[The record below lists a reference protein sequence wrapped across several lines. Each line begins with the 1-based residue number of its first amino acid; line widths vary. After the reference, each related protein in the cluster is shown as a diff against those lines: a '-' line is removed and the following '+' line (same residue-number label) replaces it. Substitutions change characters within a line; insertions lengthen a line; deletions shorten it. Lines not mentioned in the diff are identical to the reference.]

1 MSNGLLYGT
10 AVLIWGS
17 TWLAIHFQLGEV
29 APEWSVAYRFT
40 LAAALLMAYC
50 LQRGWS
56 LRFSLRD
63 HGFLALLGL
72 FLFSLNYLTL
82 YLATAYMTS
91 GLVAVVHSTI
101 IIMNIVNGA
110 LWLGAPVR
118 PRVVAGAALG
128 LVGIVL
134 VFGAEWG
141 ELEPD
146 AAWVGLGWALLGT
159 LCASL
164 GNMVAVRN
172 QRRGLPVIQGNAV
185 GMAYGALFMFA
196 VAAMTGRP
204 PTFDWSPAY
213 LVSLVYLAVFGSVIA
228 FGCYLTLL
236 GRIGADR
243 AAYATVLFPVV
254 ALTLSWLF
262 EDYRWTSTTLAGLGL
277 VVLGNVL
284 VLARLPMVVR
294 RRPVSCP
301 EPGR

>member
-1 MSNGLLYGT
+1 MSNSLLYGT

-17 TWLAIHFQLGEV
+17 TWLAIRFQLGEV
-29 APEWSVAYRFT
+29 AVEWSVAYRFT
-40 LAAALLMAYC
+40 LAALLLVGYC
-50 LQRGWS
+50 RWRQLP

-63 HGFLALLGL
+63 HAFLALLGL

-82 YLATAYMTS
+82 YLATTHLTS

-101 IIMNIVNGA
+101 IVMNIVNGA
-110 LWLGAPVR
+110 LLLGAPVR
-118 PRVVAGAALG
+118 PRVVAGAGLG
-128 LVGIVL
+128 LAGIAL
-134 VFGAEWG
+134 VFGT
-141 ELEPD
+141 ELVHPGLSG
-146 AAWVGLGWALLGT
+146 AWTGLGLALLGT
-159 LCASL
+159 LFASL

-172 QRRGLPVIQGNAV
+172 QRQGLPVIQGNAV

-196 VAAMTGRP
+196 AAAATGRP

-213 LVSLVYLAVFGSVIA
+213 LASLAYLAVFGSVIA

-243 AAYATVLFPVV
+243 AAYATVLFPLV

-262 EDYRWTSTTLAGLGL
+262 EGYRWSPAVLAGLGL

-284 VLARLPMVVR
+284 VLVRLPALGR
-294 RRPVSCP
+294 RRPAPCP
-301 EPGR
+301 EPGT